1 MATHVETSRDYR
13 RRDDDVVGRAFFSI
27 ATPILA
33 AVLSLVLSVIVV
45 LTAK

>member
-1 MATHVETSRDYR
+1 MATHLDTRRDYR

-27 ATPILA
+27 ATPIAA
-33 AVLSLVLSVIVV
+33 AVLSLLLSVIVV

>member
-1 MATHVETSRDYR
+1 MATHVPPAHEHHEIEKPISGIFT
-13 RRDDDVVGRAFFSI
+13 I

-33 AVLSLVLSVIVV
+33 AVLSLLLAVVVV